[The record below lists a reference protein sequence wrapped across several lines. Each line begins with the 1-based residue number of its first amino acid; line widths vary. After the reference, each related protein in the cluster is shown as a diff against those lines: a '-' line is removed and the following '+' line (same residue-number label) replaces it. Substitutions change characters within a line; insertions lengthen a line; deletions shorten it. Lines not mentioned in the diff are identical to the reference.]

1 MARQQVGMRT
11 SALLVGGVLFGWNLA
26 VLVHHHAVP
35 TRYSPATAAGAPGT
49 LPRERLALPPV
60 RARAG
65 GGGRERREVPGG
77 AAESGCSAHGTRCRE
92 LLELQ
97 GTVGFDADEW
107 ARCECAQRLL
117 LQRTAGPWPVRRA
130 PCSAWQGRD
139 ARPARRS
146 TPARWRPRGQG
157 GMRHPFEIHC
167 ALTLGALRAAAAR
180 SEARARIV
188 RESELDTERKSRPIC
203 SSRPLHNSTTC
214 FDPDNGHSYKCVPTP
229 WGAAE
234 LSRLTRPGVDG
245 RGGVC
250 LNGTRG
256 RGACPQGSLLCRLDV
271 AALASGA
278 EDVVAPS
285 VAPPGVGDSAQVSI
299 SLAANLRGL
308 VAQACAPS
316 RRAISFP
323 LAGHL

>member
-1 MARQQVGMRT
+1 MARQRAQVGMRT

-130 PCSAWQGRD
+130 PYRAWQESERE
-139 ARPARRS
+139 RRS
-146 TPARWRPRGQG
+146 PCAPAYPRAQ
-157 GMRHPFEIHC
+157 
-167 ALTLGALRAAAAR
+167 AAAR
-180 SEARARIV
+180 AGW
-188 RESELDTERKSRPIC
+188 
-203 SSRPLHNSTTC
+203 H
-214 FDPDNGHSYKCVPTP
+214 
-229 WGAAE
+229 
-234 LSRLTRPGVDG
+234 
-245 RGGVC
+245 
-250 LNGTRG
+250 
-256 RGACPQGSLLCRLDV
+256 
-271 AALASGA
+271 
-278 EDVVAPS
+278 
-285 VAPPGVGDSAQVSI
+285 APP
-299 SLAANLRGL
+299 
-308 VAQACAPS
+308 
-316 RRAISFP
+316 F
-323 LAGHL
+323 